1 MAPQHGPGGEGD
13 VSALPYRSDLMASLG
28 ALLNLWDSPVF
39 HLEVPTA
46 GGEPLDEAAHRMIRH
61 LSFRGPMRPSAL
73 AEELGTGRSN
83 ISKIIRRLERE
94 GLVEREGD
102 RRDTRGTWVRL
113 TSAGLDVAQR
123 FYDLGDRLAA
133 QVLAEWDPEDV
144 RTYTRLMERFTR
156 SAVEQAHAVRRHGLD
171 AVPPLPEREEQAS
184 PHGPRVEP

>member
-1 MAPQHGPGGEGD
+1 
-13 VSALPYRSDLMASLG
+13 
-28 ALLNLWDSPVF
+28 
-39 HLEVPTA
+39 
-46 GGEPLDEAAHRMIRH
+46 
-61 LSFRGPMRPSAL
+61 
-73 AEELGTGRSN
+73 
-83 ISKIIRRLERE
+83 
-94 GLVEREGD
+94 
-102 RRDTRGTWVRL
+102 
-113 TSAGLDVAQR
+113 VAQR